1 MVGNGGRVVSDLH
14 LGEISSRGPTGLGQF
29 MLISTF
35 VCKISGVR
43 SVTEFGMGQGGRGG
57 DFHERAATIPS
68 PAPGLEKGDRES
80 LRLAVL

>member
-1 MVGNGGRVVSDLH
+1 MA
-14 LGEISSRGPTGLGQF
+14 IICTGLGQF

>member
-1 MVGNGGRVVSDLH
+1 MTNQSKMVIKSVC
-14 LGEISSRGPTGLGQF
+14 TGMGQF